1 MTEGYFV
8 NKPFGENSKQGGI
21 EMSEFDQ
28 AKKTI
33 GEPMVEQLKNL
44 AKKSSDDPVTT
55 AQLLHNTLINL
66 DQDFQAAACVV
77 WNNLI
82 IL

>member
-8 NKPFGENSKQGGI
+8 NKPFGKNSKQGG

-33 GEPMVEQLKNL
+33 GEPMVEQLANL

-55 AQLLHNTLINL
+55 AQLLHNTLANL
-66 DQDFQAAACVV
+66 DRDFQAAACVV

-82 IL
+82 VL